1 MVYEALAGVMR
12 GRGRH
17 GDRAPLGGRAGHLA
31 LSAAVAA
38 AASGSVASLG
48 ARGGRPAGVEIGGDP
63 LSFPVLRIALFMA
76 VATAALPY
84 LARGVQR
91 LIETFIVLVAL
102 VTGGGR
108 PRAAGQRRGQ
118 PGRRLGRHGGDPLVF
133 GSPLGLPSIDEV
145 GLLLRELG
153 ISAASCDWRPGRSGG
168 WLSTGRPRR
177 PRTGGAGR
185 QLSIDVYGRDAADAK
200 LLTKAGRF
208 VFYRDSGPTFTLTR
222 LQQVEHEAYL
232 MLRAGRAGVDVPEL
246 VEAEVAGPAKDALIV
261 CRLPGGPALADAA
274 DTDGGDAALDD
285 LYRQLLGLRRARITH
300 GALSGDTLRADRA
313 AGTIVLTGFRSASSN
328 ASDEQ
333 LDRDIAGAMAATA
346 VLVGAERAADAAARS
361 LPQPVMRSALR
372 QLHRPALDRALRRSV
387 AGHPELLSDLR
398 QRAAEAAQV
407 ELPTLAEPR
416 RVSWPTLLMVIG
428 TLIGG
433 WALIGVLL
441 DVSRS
446 FDTVAGADWLWVI
459 VALLLAQ
466 LAYVSSAVE
475 SVGSVTEPL
484 PFGRVLGVEVGN
496 AFSALAGGTAAVFAT
511 RVRFLQQQGYPASM
525 ALSSGAIMTAVSSAT
540 TVLLLVIC
548 LPFAWGSITW
558 TRHRR

>member
-1 MVYEALAGVMR
+1 VFAAADDDRRRRRGSDGVRLAAALLALACCLLIIRYDSRVDRAIAQVIYPAPWSIRWLITVVYEAGSLGVISALAVIAVIAR
-12 GRGRH
+12 RWAAAR
-17 GDRAPLGGRAGHLA
+17 DIA

-38 AASGSVASLG
+38 AASGILVASLG
-48 ARGGRPAGVEIGGDP
+48 GRGGRPAGVEIGGYL
-63 LSFPVLRIALFMA
+63 LSFPVLRIALFVA

-102 VTGGGR
+102 ATAVGGHGL
-108 PRAAGQRRGQ
+108 PVNVAGSLAVGWGATAVIR
-118 PGRRLGRHGGDPLVF
+118 LVF

-145 GLLLRELG
+145 RLLLRELG
-153 ISAASCDWRPGRSGG
+153 ISAGQLRLAPRQVWGVAQYRATETRPDGA
-168 WLSTGRPRR
+168 
-177 PRTGGAGR
+177 AGR

-208 VFYRDSGPTFTLTR
+208 IFYRDSGPTFTLTR

-232 MLRAGRAGVDVPEL
+232 MVRAGRAGVDVPEL

-274 DTDGGDAALDD
+274 DADVGDAALDD

-300 GALSGDTLRADRA
+300 GALSGDTLLADRGS
-313 AGTIVLTGFRSASSN
+313 GTVVVTGFRSASSN

-346 VLVGAERAADAAARS
+346 VLVGAERAAEAAARS

-372 QLHRPALDRALRRSV
+372 QLHRPALDSALRRSV
-387 AGHPELLSDLR
+387 AGHPELLPDLR

-416 RVSWPTLLMVIG
+416 RVSWPTLLMVIVS
-428 TLIGG
+428 LIGG
-433 WALIGVLL
+433 RAL
-441 DVSRS
+441 
-446 FDTVAGADWLWVI
+446 FWVI
-459 VALLLAQ
+459 
-466 LAYVSSAVE
+466 
-475 SVGSVTEPL
+475 
-484 PFGRVLGVEVGN
+484 F
-496 AFSALAGGTAAVFAT
+496 
-511 RVRFLQQQGYPASM
+511 
-525 ALSSGAIMTAVSSAT
+525 
-540 TVLLLVIC
+540 
-548 LPFAWGSITW
+548 
-558 TRHRR
+558 